1 MHPLLRS
8 RTLLA
13 GYLFGWVAFGL
24 IFFFSAR
31 VEGAT
36 WGGALW
42 LSLLASAL
50 AAILFPYSYYSCR
63 ALPLRSTRPLILGAG
78 WSGSSLIMGG
88 LWSALLL
95 YGSRSFELLPEGYL
109 GWQGWLSFTFTGAFM
124 YLVTVA
130 MHYVVIAHQQSE
142 ELQRA
147 EHELRT
153 LAREAELK
161 ALRAQLNPHFLFNSL
176 NSISALTSLDPK
188 GARTMCVLLSDFL
201 RKSLKLGERPLVT
214 LAEELDLVRAYL
226 TIEQIRFGARLQ
238 VAWEVEPE
246 AEPVRI
252 PTLLLQPLVENAIK
266 HGIANLVE
274 GGVIR
279 IAARRRGECLDIE
292 MENARDAEE
301 EAPKGLGLG
310 LTQVR
315 QRLKGRYGAQA
326 FFEAQA
332 IEGAFRVR
340 MAFPMEPD
348 EEQHV

>member
-1 MHPLLRS
+1 MHPLLLS

-31 VEGAT
+31 VEGAP
-36 WGGALW
+36 WDYALW
-42 LSLLASAL
+42 LSLLAAVL
-50 AAILFPYSYYSCR
+50 AAVLFPFSYYSCR
-63 ALPLRSTRPLILGAG
+63 ALPLRSTRPLILAAG
-78 WSGSSLIMGG
+78 WTGSSMVMGG
-88 LWSALLL
+88 LWAALLL
-95 YGSRSFELLPEGYL
+95 YGSRSFDLLPSEYL
-109 GWQGWLSFTFTGAFM
+109 GWQGWLSFTFTGVFM

-130 MHYVVIAHQQSE
+130 MHYVVIAQQQAE
-142 ELQRA
+142 ELQRT

-214 LAEELDLVRAYL
+214 LAEELDLVKAYL
-226 TIEQIRFGARLQ
+226 SIEQIRFGARLQ
-238 VAWEVEPE
+238 VEWEVEAE
-246 AEPVRI
+246 AESVRI

-266 HGIANLVE
+266 HGIANLVD

-279 IAARRRGECLDIE
+279 IAARRRGDCLDIE

-310 LTQVR
+310 LSQVR

-332 IEGAFRVR
+332 TEGAFRVR

-348 EEQHV
+348 EEHHV